1 MHYYEHHLGD
11 YTEATSHLSFVED
24 AAYSRCIRKY
34 YSTEKP
40 LPGDIKAV
48 QRLVGART
56 KEEKAAVELVLNEF
70 FELSEDGWRNSRC
83 DQEIARYLDKQAK
96 AARSANARW
105 KIGNSHT
112 EGNANAM
119 RTHTERIPNAVPT
132 QCEGNAP
139 NLQSPISNPNPTS
152 ESEAR
157 EDAEN
162 RLQQR
167 MRKCADFAIP
177 LREAAVQITSMHP
190 VLVAWIDDGFTLQQ
204 CLGAVEIARQSKGPG
219 VPIPANYLDKILRDP
234 LPKLNG
240 HKQAPAP
247 RKAKEFGS

>member
-70 FELSEDGWRNSRC
+70 FELSEEGWRNSRC

-112 EGNANAM
+112 ECNANAM

-139 NLQSPISNPNPTS
+139 NLQSPIS
-152 ESEAR
+152 EKERALADARAVAGLDVEAFDR
-157 EDAEN
+157 WTGYRAKRKPAIKTWSLIAAAEE
-162 RLQQR
+162 L
-167 MRKCADFAIP
+167 A
-177 LREAAVQITSMHP
+177 
-190 VLVAWIDDGFTLQQ
+190 GF
-204 CLGAVEIARQSKGPG
+204 GARQADVVQHSIANSYQGLFAPK
-219 VPIPANYLDKILRDP
+219 PAI
-234 LPKLNG
+234 NG
-240 HKQAPAP
+240 KKPDG
-247 RKAKEFGS
+247 EVWT